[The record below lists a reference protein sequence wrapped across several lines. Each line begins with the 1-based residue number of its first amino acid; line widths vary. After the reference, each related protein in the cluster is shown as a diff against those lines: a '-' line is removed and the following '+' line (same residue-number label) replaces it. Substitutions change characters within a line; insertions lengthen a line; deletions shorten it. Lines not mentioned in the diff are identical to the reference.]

1 MPHDPECAK
10 CSFICRYV
18 LVKYNERFAREY
30 QQEPAKIPEEW
41 RRISEE
47 EALCSLQRVFS
58 VC

>member
-1 MPHDPECAK
+1 M
-10 CSFICRYV
+10 
-18 LVKYNERFAREY
+18 KYNERFAREY

-41 RRISEE
+41 RKITEE